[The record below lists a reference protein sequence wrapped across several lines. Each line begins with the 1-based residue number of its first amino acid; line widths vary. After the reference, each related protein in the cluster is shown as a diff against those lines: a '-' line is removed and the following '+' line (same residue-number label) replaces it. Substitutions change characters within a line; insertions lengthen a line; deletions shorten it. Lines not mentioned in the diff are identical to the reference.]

1 MSTQEIDA
9 RFERMEHHLKLLK
22 EDSLSLSTDIKDI
35 KKAIVGDQYTGGV
48 GVVHDIRE
56 MKDRINKTDDE
67 IALLKEN
74 IAFSKNIIKIIVG
87 VISSYVLYLLT
98 K

>member
-1 MSTQEIDA
+1 MSTQETDA
-9 RFERMEHHLKLLK
+9 RFERMEQHLKLLK

-48 GVVHDIRE
+48 GVIHSIKE
-56 MKDRINKTDDE
+56 IKDRIDKSDDE